1 MSMFMEFLKVQGLS
15 ILMQQLQWC
24 LRVEVNTNT
33 ILQLLVVLFQLL
45 LGILDQL
52 VKLLV
57 TQHIPETLQ
66 DSLRIFTTLPGIVRA
81 NQLELV

>member
-1 MSMFMEFLKVQGLS
+1 MFMEFLKVQGLS
-15 ILMQQLQWC
+15 ILMQQLQWY
-24 LRVEVNTNT
+24 LRMEVNTNT

-66 DSLRIFTTLPGIVRA
+66 DSLRIFTTFLGIARA